1 MSTWDMRMCHDCLR
15 LKRELRAA
23 KRELE
28 KLRKENKAL
37 RAEKG
42 CAHRT
47 INEAPFGSSTPSSK
61 LVLKPGT
68 TEERQARK
76 GGAKRGHRGAGR
88 KSQAHRPQR
97 PTEVVRVS
105 KVCPDCAAELAAAA
119 SRTRTLVGCEPPK
132 TFTRTV
138 VLEEA
143 WCPCC
148 HKTIRTQA
156 PGAFPNMLLDNS
168 TLAYVAVE
176 HFLNGV
182 TLGRLAKITGIA
194 KGTLVNAMHSLA
206 GLLKDGHEELQKEL
220 RTAAVIFADETT
232 WRNDGA
238 NGYAWMFRTYDLVLY
253 RFCGTR
259 AGTVP
264 EGVLG
269 KVSLSGVLV
278 TDRYA
283 GYNGVKIA
291 RQFCYAHLLRDLQDL
306 EKEFPENA
314 EVRRFVATLAPLLGK
329 AMSLRRETKTLN
341 QYRRRARRI
350 RDRILEIVNHSANHP
365 GVQSYQDIFRK
376 HKDKLYHWVENP
388 DIHPDNNYAESSLRP
403 TVIARK
409 MSYGSQS
416 KRGAET
422 REILMSIIGTIA
434 MRNADPWNAFR
445 ETLNRVAETPP
456 DKRDIA
462 KLLLHSASAEA
473 TAEKIAA

>member
-1 MSTWDMRMCHDCLR
+1 MSTWEMKMCRDCLR
-15 LKRELRAA
+15 LKRELHAE
-23 KRELE
+23 KRENK

-37 RAEKG
+37 REEKG

-61 LVLKPGT
+61 LVIKPGT

-76 GGAKRGHRGAGR
+76 GGAKPGHKGTGR
-88 KSQAHRPQR
+88 KAQEHRPQR
-97 PTEVVRVS
+97 PVEVVRLS

-138 VLEEA
+138 ILEEA

-148 HKTIRTQA
+148 RKTIRTQT
-156 PGAFPNMLLDNS
+156 PEAFPNMLLDNS

-176 HFLNGV
+176 HYLNGV

-194 KGTLVNAMHSLA
+194 KGTLINAMHSLA
-206 GLLKDGHEELQKEL
+206 RLLKAGHGELQKEL
-220 RTAAVIFADETT
+220 RAAAVIFADETT

-259 AGTVP
+259 AGTIP

-269 KVSLSGVLV
+269 KLRLSGVLV

-283 GYNGVKIA
+283 GYNGIEID
-291 RQFCYAHLLRDLQDL
+291 RQYCYAHLLRDLQDL
-306 EKEFPENA
+306 EKEFPDTA
-314 EVRRFVATLAPLLGK
+314 EVKRFVAALAPLLAD
-329 AMSLRRETKTLN
+329 AMALRRVAKDPAT
-341 QYRRRARRI
+341 YRRRAKRLACRI
-350 RDRILEIVNHSANHP
+350 RELVSRSANHA
-365 GVQSYQDIFRK
+365 GVQWYQDIFRK
-376 HKDKLYHWVENP
+376 NENKLYHWVKSSDVP
-388 DIHPDNNYAESSLRP
+388 PDNNYAESSLRP

-416 KRGAET
+416 VRGAET
-422 REILMSIIGTIA
+422 REIMMSIIGTIA

-462 KLLLHSASAEA
+462 KLLFHPASAEA
-473 TAEKIAA
+473 AAEKIAA